1 LSRDLLIFKRSRDKL
16 APTGS
21 LHPAVFTVSFSAL
34 VVGKAPQ
41 HATNCRR
48 SYSLLIERS
57 IKTK

>member
-1 LSRDLLIFKRSRDKL
+1 LKRSRGKL
-16 APTGS
+16 APTNAGD
-21 LHPAVFTVSFSAL
+21 PAVFTVSFSAL